1 MGHPLLYICGCFH
14 LKRFRTMTKK
24 EIDEFFRLLRTSG
37 VDIELC
43 DMYVPYFAD
52 GVPAGYPEAPGDYD
66 GEMVPMPRSFLKM
79 CDFILA
85 VHGDSMKDAGILNGD
100 DVIVKHDVRF
110 EDGDVVV
117 AWLDGETSLK
127 SYYKDDE
134 GEVWLMPANDAFN
147 PIRVSDYTTVYI
159 LGKVT
164 KVTKKTP
171 RLSYSAMRRRLQKM
185 HEEQR
190 REVTDD
196 MVRDVLTQVL
206 TDIKVGRM
214 WFCVYR
220 VLADVGYLHKGGYD
234 MLKERMDELYPDND
248 FNISVREV
256 SRMDVGSFS
265 KPVSRWD
272 KEDAPVTGKR
282 FNEYHTLATNLTN
295 LLNEARG

>member
-1 MGHPLLYICGCFH
+1 MDEKELKEILKLLEDAGWQPLLCESH
-14 LKRFRTMTKK
+14 
-24 EIDEFFRLLRTSG
+24 
-37 VDIELC
+37 
-43 DMYVPYFAD
+43 VPYFSN

-66 GEMVPMPRSFLKM
+66 GEMVPIPRSFLKI

-85 VHGDSMKDAGILNGD
+85 VHGDSMKDADILNGD

-134 GEVWLMPANDAFN
+134 DEVWLVPANDAYK

-164 KVTKKTP
+164 KITKKAP
-171 RLSYSAMRRRLQKM
+171 RMSYSAMRKRLQKI
-185 HEEQR
+185 HEEQYR
-190 REVTDD
+190 KLTDD
-196 MVRDVLTQVL
+196 MVRDALTQVL
-206 TDIKVGRM
+206 ADIKVGRM

-220 VLADVGYLHKGGYD
+220 ALVDVGYLRKGGYEQ
-234 MLKERMDELYPDND
+234 LKVRMDELFPEND

-265 KPVSRWD
+265 KPVSRWNE
-272 KEDAPVTGKR
+272 EDAPVTGKR
-282 FNEYHTLATNLTN
+282 FKEYHKLCTALTD
-295 LLNEARG
+295 LLNAQTTEQANAKTR